1 MGDLYAVVK
10 RLVESGV
17 TVLGLAALDAQ
28 AVPGYDRDDRR
39 GARPAG
45 RARGGHDPDELAE
58 WVAAKVL

>member
-1 MGDLYAVVK
+1 VGDLYAVVK

-28 AVPGYDRDDRR
+28 AVPGYDRATASALVRL
-39 GARPAG
+39 GAHVAAMTPG
-45 RARGGHDPDELAE
+45 ELAE